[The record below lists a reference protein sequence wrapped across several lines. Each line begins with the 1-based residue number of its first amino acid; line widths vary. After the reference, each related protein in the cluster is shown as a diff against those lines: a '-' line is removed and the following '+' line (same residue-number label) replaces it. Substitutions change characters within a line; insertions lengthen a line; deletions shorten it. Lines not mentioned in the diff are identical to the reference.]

1 MVSLVCLYVYTKQNK
16 YFWKTWGFSNYK
28 GDIGKKKGK
37 LDNGHIKKKHK
48 DKICGHPSMQK
59 GKGKLQ

>member
-1 MVSLVCLYVYTKQNK
+1 MFIPNRINISEKHEDSLTTKVIQE
-16 YFWKTWGFSNYK
+16 
-28 GDIGKKKGK
+28 KKKGK